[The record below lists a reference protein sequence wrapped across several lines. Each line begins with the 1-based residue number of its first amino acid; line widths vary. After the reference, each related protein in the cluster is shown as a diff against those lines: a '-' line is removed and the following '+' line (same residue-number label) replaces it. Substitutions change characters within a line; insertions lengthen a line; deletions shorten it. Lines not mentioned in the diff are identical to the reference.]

1 MPLSQALICF
11 EELLSLNRPLGQTF
25 RQALRDF
32 IRNSFMKLTVDNSQR
47 RWECLKMVQRVLR
60 LPGLPLCFGHQEAQK
75 QTSASRPIK
84 RTDLSVWG
92 VVWTTFPSH
101 FLSLSSYRPDF
112 SYFFFLSRFLLCT
125 APSRPWR
132 NEKGNKER
140 LGIRDKTKDR
150 SLPPSPFPTFD
161 DWAAWEGSVTLKSC
175 YESPRPHNFKT
186 KCIAGPF
193 HINFSHSTLCS

>member
-1 MPLSQALICF
+1 MRMSQDGAEGPQAAGF
-11 EELLSLNRPLGQTF
+11 TSLLWPPGSSEANQCLTTYQTDRPFGM
-25 RQALRDF
+25 RR
-32 IRNSFMKLTVDNSQR
+32 RVDN
-47 RWECLKMVQRVLR
+47 
-60 LPGLPLCFGHQEAQK
+60 F
-75 QTSASRPIK
+75 PISFS
-84 RTDLSVWG
+84 L
-92 VVWTTFPSH
+92 FI
-101 FLSLSSYRPDF
+101 FLSPWFFL
-112 SYFFFLSRFLLCT
+112 FFFLSRFLLCT